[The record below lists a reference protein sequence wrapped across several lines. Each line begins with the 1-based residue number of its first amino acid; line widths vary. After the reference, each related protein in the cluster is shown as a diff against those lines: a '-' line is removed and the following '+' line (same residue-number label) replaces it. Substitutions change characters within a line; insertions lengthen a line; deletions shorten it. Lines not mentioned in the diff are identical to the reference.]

1 MTRFLQKIKD
11 LQAKIEAA
19 MSVDDFDDIKIR
31 RAEDICWIHLTKGQ
45 QRKIIQDLPASVY
58 THFTAF
64 PVTPLVEILLRSLFI
79 SNEELA
85 VWVVTK
91 MIDD

>member
-1 MTRFLQKIKD
+1 MNFLQR
-11 LQAKIEAA
+11 LQARFQAA
-19 MSVDDFDDIKIR
+19 MSAEDFDDIQIR
-31 RAEDICWIHLTKGQ
+31 RTEDICWIHLTKSQ

-64 PVTPLVEILLRSLFI
+64 PVTPLVEILLRSMFV
-79 SNEELA
+79 SNEDFA